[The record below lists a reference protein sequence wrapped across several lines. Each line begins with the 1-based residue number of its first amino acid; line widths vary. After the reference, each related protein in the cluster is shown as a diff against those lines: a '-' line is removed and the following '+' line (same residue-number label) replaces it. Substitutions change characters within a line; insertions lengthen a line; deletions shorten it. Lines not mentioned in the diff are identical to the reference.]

1 MHTLRQLV
9 TYIFTDLGMLHFGA
23 FAETTLFAADATNNI
38 IRKYTLTGTYIGQ
51 ISNSELNFP
60 TLLAATADGRTIVTD
75 INFVGAAGPDLI
87 RLDLAGNT
95 LARASSQSIFG
106 ITGGG
111 IVSVV
116 DTGRNTFLITS
127 TINSQIAETDYTFNR
142 VRLIPTNTSPGGLRT
157 LGIKMSPSGGQF
169 FVADADGQ
177 SGHGFLRIFDYQSG
191 LQQNIVA
198 DPHIIFPVELSFSP
212 NGNLFVSDRG
222 ISFTDDKINQF
233 SLSGQFI
240 SQIASGASE
249 HANFGQF
256 DITQDGHL
264 LVLETNS
271 LTQTPIRLLTYNGNL
286 LYEFG
291 PSNARITDLIA
302 VSTVPEPSTL
312 VLFLV
317 GSVLVAGSK
326 RQA

>member
-1 MHTLRQLV
+1 MPTLRNLV
-9 TYIFTDLGMLHFGA
+9 TNSIAALSMLHTAA
-23 FAETTLFAADATNNI
+23 FADITFFASDATNNI
-38 IRKYTLTGTYIGQ
+38 IRKYNSSGTEIGQ
-51 ISNSELNFP
+51 VSNFQLNFP
-60 TLLAATADGRTIVTD
+60 TLLAATADGKSIVTD
-75 INFVGAAGPDLI
+75 INFVGPAGPDLI
-87 RLDLAGNT
+87 RLDLAGKT
-95 LARASSQSIFG
+95 LARASSEGIFG
-106 ITGGG
+106 ISGGG

-142 VRLIPTNTSPGGLRT
+142 IRLVPTNTSLGGLRT
-157 LGIKMSPSGGQF
+157 LGIAMSPDGNQF

-191 LQQNIVA
+191 AQQKSFAN
-198 DPHIIFPVELSFSP
+198 PSIIFPVDLSFAS

-222 ISFTDDKINQF
+222 INFIDDKINQF
-233 SLSGQFI
+233 ELDGTFIGQI
-240 SQIASGASE
+240 SSGAIE

-256 DITQDGHL
+256 DATQVGRL

-271 LTQTPIRLLTYNGNL
+271 PTQTPIRLLSYNGTL
-286 LYEFG
+286 ISEFG
-291 PSNARITDLIA
+291 PSNARITDVIA
-302 VSTVPEPSTL
+302 VSTVPEPSTI

-317 GSVLVAGSK
+317 GSALIARSK